1 MNCYKGRK
9 QYLLTVAMQTLPV
22 KLFNDK
28 TFAPGGEKYLVSDI
42 EDKQKIYL
50 DSEKNVSEI

>member
-1 MNCYKGRK
+1 
-9 QYLLTVAMQTLPV
+9 MQTFPV

-28 TFAPGGEKYLVSDI
+28 TFAPGGEKCLVSDI